1 MAGFVSMIL
10 AFYLTIRVGEDQTKL
25 IAEFDH
31 SCHCPMLFPSC
42 QESQRECEI
51 HAVVAANSTMWTNYF
66 WIAALV
72 VNFVG
77 SAFCT
82 SICIRVKK
90 NPQVAKARADLRNSQ
105 FVASATESFTV
116 DESQFDNTGGDEA
129 GL

>member
-10 AFYLTIRVGEDQTKL
+10 AFYLTIRVGKDLNALTAQ
-25 IAEFDH
+25 FDLGGGVETL
-31 SCHCPMLFPSC
+31 SLKF
-42 QESQRECEI
+42 
-51 HAVVAANSTMWTNYF
+51 HAAIAANSTMWTSYF
-66 WIAALV
+66 WMLVLV

-77 SAFCT
+77 SVFCT
-82 SICIRVKK
+82 SICIRVLK

-116 DESQFDNTGGDEA
+116 DESQFYNTGGDEA